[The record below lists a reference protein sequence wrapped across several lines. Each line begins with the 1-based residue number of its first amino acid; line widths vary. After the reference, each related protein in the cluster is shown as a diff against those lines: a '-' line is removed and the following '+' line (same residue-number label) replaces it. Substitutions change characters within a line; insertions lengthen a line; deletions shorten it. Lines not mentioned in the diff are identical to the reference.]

1 MAFEFKIPKVL
12 KNFNL
17 FITGKG
23 FAGRVQEVTLPKL
36 SIKTEEY
43 SAGGMDI
50 PIDLDMGM
58 EKMECQMTLSEY
70 NPDVLKLFGLSQRAP
85 VDAVLKGALSDEESV
100 TPVEIQLQ
108 GMWKELDMGSWK
120 AGEKQTL
127 SASLTVRYYKL
138 TVGTEVLVEVD
149 ATTFER
155 KILGEDQLAQIR
167 DVLS

>member
-23 FAGRVQEVTLPKL
+23 YAGRVQEVTLPKL

-58 EKMECQMTLSEY
+58 DKMECQMTLSEY
-70 NPDVLKLFGLSQRAP
+70 NPDVLKLFGLSDRAP
-85 VDAVLKGALSDEESV
+85 VDVVLKGAVTDEDTV
-100 TPVEIQLQ
+100 TKVEVELQ

-120 AGEKQTL
+120 AGDKQTL
-127 SASLTVRYYKL
+127 SVGMTVRYYKL
-138 TVGTEVLVEVD
+138 TVGPDVLVEID
-149 ATTFER
+149 AATFER
-155 KILGEDQLAQIR
+155 KIFGEDQLTQIR
-167 DVLS
+167 DIIS